1 MEKKTAQAV
10 QEQTTDTQEL
20 AEVRQA
26 TQAAAEKAAK
36 KEKIKRIGIFA
47 GIGTALLGAGVLIGK
62 AIFGGD
68 SDCSNEPIITDFVD
82 DNSEEE

>member
-20 AEVRQA
+20 VEVRQA

-36 KEKIKRIGIFA
+36 KEKIKKIGIFA

-62 AIFGGD
+62 AIFGGPD
-68 SDCSNEPIITDFVD
+68 ITMEPIVTDFVD

>member
-36 KEKIKRIGIFA
+36 KEKIKKIGIFA
-47 GIGTALLGAGVLIGK
+47 GIGTALLSAGVLIGK

-68 SDCSNEPIITDFVD
+68 SDRSNEPIITDFVD